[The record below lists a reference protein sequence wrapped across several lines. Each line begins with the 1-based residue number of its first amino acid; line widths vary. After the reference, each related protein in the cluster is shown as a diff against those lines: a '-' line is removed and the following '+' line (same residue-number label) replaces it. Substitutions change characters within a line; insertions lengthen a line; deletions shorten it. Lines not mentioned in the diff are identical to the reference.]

1 MRRNDRPAFR
11 HRLDFS
17 SALVAFRH
25 RLDFNSALV
34 AATAKERAAR
44 RSKRIFDY
52 LVQKTGAV
60 QSRLWHNQNFLIK
73 HQKLTAD
80 QVLQFCMCK
89 IAICISFD
97 KIFALKSSALT
108 MAAEVLT
115 QNFNN
120 LSIEI
125 TTGNKTCHMC
135 MKDFIST
142 FELQNHIQT
151 DHELRHPTKISY
163 EKLMSVKFLKEKT

>member
-1 MRRNDRPAFR
+1 
-11 HRLDFS
+11 
-17 SALVAFRH
+17 
-25 RLDFNSALV
+25 
-34 AATAKERAAR
+34 
-44 RSKRIFDY
+44 
-52 LVQKTGAV
+52 
-60 QSRLWHNQNFLIK
+60 
-73 HQKLTAD
+73 
-80 QVLQFCMCK
+80 MCK

-163 EKLMSVKFLKEKT
+163 EKLMSVKFLKEKNLKNPSPFETFHNLP

>member
-11 HRLDFS
+11 HRLDFKLCPS
-17 SALVAFRH
+17 CCCSKWESCKAI
-25 RLDFNSALV
+25 
-34 AATAKERAAR
+34 KENFCLF
-44 RSKRIFDY
+44 ST
-52 LVQKTGAV
+52 KTGAV

-97 KIFALKSSALT
+97 KIFALKSSALI

>member
-1 MRRNDRPAFR
+1 MG
-11 HRLDFS
+11 
-17 SALVAFRH
+17 
-25 RLDFNSALV
+25 
-34 AATAKERAAR
+34 K
-44 RSKRIFDY
+44 
-52 LVQKTGAV
+52 
-60 QSRLWHNQNFLIK
+60 
-73 HQKLTAD
+73 KLTAE
-80 QVLQFCMCK
+80 QVWQFCMCRTR
-89 IAICISFD
+89 ICISFD
-97 KIFALKSSALT
+97 KIFASKTPLT